1 MKSGAVQPQ
10 LTRCQ
15 CRSKGFPRPSSQM
28 LMTTLKTLSHSRKRG
43 QQNTLKD
50 QSKRAAKRNIGR
62 YLQPG
67 AHSIF
72 PLFPFLYF
80 SFLRQFRCC
89 GVYEKA
95 NFSLFLVLGIIH
107 LMRRSPTLDHLLR
120 AITRSRPRTPP
131 STSSWPSPRRSETT
145 GCPPPMTAG
154 QGTSAGRDII
164 ERRWRS
170 LCRRLT
176 T

>member
-15 CRSKGFPRPSSQM
+15 GRSKGFPRPSSLM

-43 QQNTLKD
+43 RQNTLKD
-50 QSKRAAKRNIGR
+50 RSKRAAKRNIGR

-67 AHSIF
+67 AHSIS
-72 PLFPFLYF
+72 PMFPFPYF
-80 SFLRQFRCC
+80 SFLRQFRCR
-89 GVYEKA
+89 VEYEKLI
-95 NFSLFLVLGIIH
+95 SIFLVLGIIH
-107 LMRRSPTLDHLLR
+107 LMKRSPTLDHLVL
-120 AITRSRPRTPP
+120 AITRSRRRTPP
-131 STSSWPSPRRSETT
+131 STSNWPSPRRSETT